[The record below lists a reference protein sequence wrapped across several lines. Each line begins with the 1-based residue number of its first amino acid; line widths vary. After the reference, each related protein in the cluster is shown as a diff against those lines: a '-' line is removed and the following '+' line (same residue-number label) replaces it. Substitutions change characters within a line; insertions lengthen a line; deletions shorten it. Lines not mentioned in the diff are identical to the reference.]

1 MELPEF
7 IRSFSSL
14 VLPIPEDKVSTNAVR
29 SDEGLVVFFSAHE
42 DVEIPPH
49 AHKGQWGTV
58 LEGSLEL
65 TIGGETRTYRPGESY
80 NIPSGVEHSAKLTA
94 GAKVLDIFEEPDR
107 YDVKK
112 RA

>member
-1 MELPEF
+1 MELPDF

-14 VLPIPEDKVSTNAVR
+14 VLPVPEDAVTTHAVR
-29 SDEGLVVFFSAHE
+29 SDEGLVVFFSAHK

-65 TIGGETRTYRPGESY
+65 TIEGETRTYQPGESY
-80 NIPSGVEHSAKLTA
+80 NIPAGVEHSAKLPA
-94 GAKVLDIFEEPDR
+94 GAKVLDVFEEPDR
-107 YDVKK
+107 YALK
-112 RA
+112 R